1 MRRAFYFI
9 LTLILTFAANAQYNV
24 VINNSGNKMYATPIS
39 KIGNISF
46 DEKNSRFSINGNEFP
61 LIFQKTLID
70 SITFTQNNVNND
82 KIYIIYNGS
91 ENPTIL
97 NPYSENGVTITST
110 NGAVTVNASSA
121 ISNLEYNL
129 LGTSSDGS
137 FTITSDKDA
146 NIVLN
151 NLNLSNPN
159 GPAFQSLSTTITTI
173 TLQNGTNNTLTDGT
187 ANTKNG
193 TIQTGGTLIFDG
205 TGSLTVDGVKKHAIY
220 SSKKIEILN
229 GKITV
234 STATSDAFHSEGFSI
249 ANGTVN
255 VLSSSGDGIDAGDGN
270 IAIDGGSIDIK
281 STAVDVKAIK
291 TGLGTINIS
300 GGTINLDVSGA
311 ASKGISAK
319 GNIIVSNADIQAKIS
334 GAAKLTASGSGF
346 DPSYCT
352 ALKSD
357 GSITI
362 NSGNFDINI
371 TNTNDGGKAFSAN
384 GEIIINDGTFTI
396 NTAGTSANYTD
407 INGIADSYS
416 SSCFSSDTNI
426 KVSGGTLT
434 LTLSGK
440 DGKAFSADGA
450 IDITNGKIKIIHSGA
465 EGNGLKADGNI
476 TISGGSTEITLSGA
490 AVLNASGKGFDPSY
504 STAIKAEGIVN
515 VTGGTIIITTSA
527 SANGA
532 KGISADSDINISG
545 GDITITTSGNGAIYT
560 NTLGV
565 SDSYSA
571 ACLKSDAN
579 ITIIDG
585 ILNLKSSGSGGK
597 GINAT
602 GKFTLG
608 SAATKPSLNITTS
621 GNSVSSGSVSS
632 DPKALKADGDV
643 TFTSGTT
650 VITSND
656 DGIKSE
662 TNVFLNGGN
671 ISVTKS
677 YEAIEAPNIEVN
689 GAYVDVT
696 ASNDGVNATKGTVSG
711 GTESNDG
718 SLLKVT
724 AGTLIVSC
732 TNGDAIDSNGNILI
746 TGGLVIANG
755 PNSGVEE
762 AVDFNGSF
770 NMNGGIFIGAGSK
783 SNMTKAMSASS
794 TQANMYI
801 SSNNIISASS
811 FINIR
816 INGSDVISFKPKN
829 GAYKFL
835 ISTPAMVKNASY
847 IIYTGGSYSTT
858 TNTAGYYTGGAYTPG
873 SQVKTGTLSNTN
885 TVNSIS
891 F

>member
-1 MRRAFYFI
+1 MRRAIYFI
-9 LTLILTFAANAQYNV
+9 LTVILTCGANAQYRL
-24 VINNSGNKMYATPIS
+24 VINNSGNKMFASPIS
-39 KIGNISF
+39 NVGSISF
-46 DEKNSRFSINGNEFP
+46 DETYSKFSINGSEIP
-61 LIFQKTLID
+61 LIFQKTLVD
-70 SITFTQNNVNND
+70 SITFTNQNVNSD

-91 ENPTIL
+91 QNPTIL
-97 NPYSENGVTITST
+97 NPYSDSGVAISSANGS
-110 NGAVTVNASSA
+110 VTVNATTA
-121 ISNLEYNL
+121 INNIEYNL
-129 LGTSSDGS
+129 LGTSAEGS

-159 GPAFQSLSTTITTI
+159 GPAFQSLSAAITTI
-173 TLQNGTNNTLTDGT
+173 TLRNGTNNTLADGT

-205 TGSLTVDGVKKHAIY
+205 MGSLSVDGVKKHAIY
-220 SSKKIEILN
+220 SSKRIEMLN
-229 GKITV
+229 GKITIN
-234 STATSDAFHSEGFSI
+234 TAVSDAFHSEGFTI
-249 ANGTVN
+249 ANGSVN
-255 VLSSSGDGIDAGDGN
+255 VLNTGGDGIDAGDGN
-270 IAIDGGSIDIK
+270 ITITGGNIDIQ

-291 TGLGTINIS
+291 TGLGAVNIH
-300 GGTINLDVSGA
+300 GGMIKLDVSGA

-319 GNIIVSNADIQAKIS
+319 GNIIISNADIQAKIS

-352 ALKSD
+352 ALKSN

-362 NSGNFDINI
+362 NGGNYNINI
-371 TNTNDGGKAFSAN
+371 ANTSDGGKAFSAD
-384 GEIIINDGTFTI
+384 GELIITDGTFTI

-416 SSCFSSDTNI
+416 GSCYASDTNI
-426 KVSGGTLT
+426 QVSGGTHTLT
-434 LTLSGK
+434 LTGK

-450 IDITNGKIKIIHSGA
+450 IEIANGKIKIIHSGE
-465 EGNGLKADGNI
+465 EGNGLKADGDI
-476 TISGGSTEITLSGA
+476 TISGGTTEITLSGA
-490 AVLNASGKGFDPSY
+490 AILKASGKGFDPSY
-504 STAIKAEGIVN
+504 STAIKADGKVN
-515 VTGGTIIITTSA
+515 VTGGTIIITANA

-532 KGISADSDINISG
+532 KGISADSDINLSG
-545 GDITITTSGNGAIYT
+545 GDITITTAGNGAIYT

-565 SDSYSA
+565 ADSYSA

-579 ITIIDG
+579 ITITAG
-585 ILNLKSSGSGGK
+585 KLNLKSSGSGGK

-602 GKFTLG
+602 GKFALG
-608 SAATKPSLNITTS
+608 SASTAPTLNITTS
-621 GNSVSSGSVSS
+621 GSSIASGAVSS

-650 VITSND
+650 IITSND

-689 GAYVDVT
+689 GAYVDVIAT
-696 ASNDGVNATKGTVSG
+696 NDGVNATKGTVSG

-755 PNSGVEE
+755 PSSGVEE
-762 AVDFNGSF
+762 AVDFNGTFS
-770 NMNGGIFIGAGSK
+770 MNGGVFIGAGSK
-783 SNMTKAMSASS
+783 SNMTKPMSSSS

-801 SSNNIISASS
+801 SSNSAISASS
-811 FINIR
+811 LINIR

-829 GAYKFL
+829 SAYKFL
-835 ISTPAMVKNASY
+835 VSAPAMVKNAGY

-858 TNTAGYYTGGAYTPG
+858 SNTAGYYTGGAYTPG
-873 SQVKTGTLSNTN
+873 NQVKSGTLSGTN